1 MWIMEQ
7 ITVHLIR
14 GSRAALISNNTI
26 MVVPEP
32 ISDANLAHMKAFI
45 KAAFERPDF
54 PPAES
59 ITFKDYPEG
68 TPDPRTI
75 AS

>member
-1 MWIMEQ
+1 MEQ

-14 GSRAALISNNTI
+14 GSRGALISNNT
-26 MVVPEP
+26 VVALPEP
-32 ISDANLAHMKAFI
+32 ISDGNLAYMKTFI
-45 KAAFERPDF
+45 KAAFQRPDF
-54 PPAES
+54 PQAES

-68 TPDPRTI
+68 TPDPRII